1 VSAAPSTPSS
11 APGGTIRADV
21 IAQAAVLL
29 ICSNVFMTFAWYA
42 HLQNLADRPWYVAA
56 IVSWGIALFEY
67 LLQVPANRMR
77 ARLRSGTA
85 PLMGTL
91 PLMAALVGQTLC
103 PGGLAA
109 QQPPS
114 RSSAPV
120 AAAGTE
126 RARDLGIPLDGT
138 PGPLDAITDVRG
150 VTVGHSTIVRGSGRL
165 VPGKGPVRTGVTA
178 VFPRGRDDLSPVFAG
193 WFSLNGNGEMTGTAW
208 IDDYGLLFYPIAIT
222 NTNSVGTVRDV
233 LIEWGAERLLDAL
246 HCCLPVV
253 AETWDGDLN
262 DIFGFHVRKE
272 HVYAALNA
280 AAGGPVA
287 EGNVGGGT
295 GMQCL
300 GFKGGIGTASRQF
313 TARGRF
319 TVGALVQCNFGLR
332 RQLRIAGIPMNQELR
347 VPEPCYDTR
356 EPLDSTLARDRC
368 ATASGERVGET
379 EHGSIIVVL
388 ATDAPL
394 LPHQLK
400 RVARRAALGVGRMGG
415 VAGAGSGDLFIAF
428 STGPTGTPDSTGVA
442 HVAMLSD
449 DVIDPV
455 YEAAVQATE
464 EAIINAM
471 LAARTMTGANWYR
484 VEALP
489 HEGVREVLARHG
501 RLVGK

>member
-1 VSAAPSTPSS
+1 VRAWPRAASA
-11 APGGTIRADV
+11 
-21 IAQAAVLL
+21 
-29 ICSNVFMTFAWYA
+29 
-42 HLQNLADRPWYVAA
+42 
-56 IVSWGIALFEY
+56 
-67 LLQVPANRMR
+67 
-77 ARLRSGTA
+77 
-85 PLMGTL
+85 L
-91 PLMAALVGQTLC
+91 PLLTALAAALMLGH
-103 PGGLAA
+103 GRLAA
-109 QQPPS
+109 QTG
-114 RSSAPV
+114 A
-120 AAAGTE
+120 E

-138 PGPLDAITDVRG
+138 PGPLDAITDVPG
-150 VTVGHSTIVRGSGRL
+150 VTVGHSTIIRGSGRL

-222 NTNSVGTVRDV
+222 NTNSVGTVRDA

-262 DIFGFHVRKE
+262 DIFGFHVKKE
-272 HVYAALNA
+272 HVYAALSA
-280 AAGGPVA
+280 ATGGPVA

-300 GFKGGIGTASRQF
+300 GFKGGIGTASRRT
-313 TARGRF
+313 TAVRGRF

-332 RQLRIAGIPMNQELR
+332 RQLRIAGIPVNQELK

-356 EPLDSTLARDRC
+356 EPLDSTLAPDRC
-368 ATASGERVGET
+368 ATASGDRVHEET

-394 LPHQLK
+394 LPHQL
-400 RVARRAALGVGRMGG
+400 RRLARRAALGVGRMGG
-415 VAGAGSGDLFIAF
+415 IAGAGSGDLFIAF
-428 STGPTGTPDSTGVA
+428 STTPTGAPDSTGVA
-442 HVAMLSD
+442 RVAMLSD

-489 HEGVREVLARHG
+489 HVGVRVVLARHG
-501 RLVGK
+501 RLIGK